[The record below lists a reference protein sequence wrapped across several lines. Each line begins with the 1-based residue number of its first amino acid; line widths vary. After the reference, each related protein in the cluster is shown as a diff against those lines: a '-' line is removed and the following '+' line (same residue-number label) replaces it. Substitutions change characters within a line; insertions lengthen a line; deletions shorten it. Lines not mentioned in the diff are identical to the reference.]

1 MFDKYISN
9 VSESIKRVSK
19 LLSDIWTKFNSSH
32 HPAIENA
39 PTTTIAA
46 IPIMPRTKRRHRS
59 RSESNH
65 AHKKRRRGESNE
77 SSSYQPVESYEGSS
91 SRRKRSKR
99 SHERKDRK
107 HHRKEKE
114 YKERHEYNTRSNHHY
129 EKHTR
134 DRNRSER
141 ERTPPP
147 KQREPS
153 FRDDADGH
161 LIYHNGDV
169 LLARYKIMSTLGEGT
184 FGRVVKVKDDLMNQT
199 MALKIIKNVEKYRE
213 AARLEIN
220 ALEKLADKNATE
232 Q

>member
-32 HPAIENA
+32 HPAIE
-39 PTTTIAA
+39 AA
-46 IPIMPRTKRRHRS
+46 AAGNMPRSKRRHRS
-59 RSESNH
+59 KSESNH
-65 AHKKRRRGESNE
+65 HRDKKRRRIDSKE
-77 SSSYQPVESYEGSS
+77 SSSFQHDSYEGSS

-99 SHERKDRK
+99 SPERKDRK
-107 HHRKEKE
+107 HHRKEKD
-114 YKERHEYNTRSNHHY
+114 RHEYNTRNNHHYY

-134 DRNRSER
+134 EKNRER
-141 ERTPPP
+141 SRTPPP

-161 LIYHNGDV
+161 LIYHAGDT
-169 LLARYKIMSTLGEGT
+169 LLGRYKIQATLGEGT
-184 FGRVVKVKDDLMNQT
+184 FGRVVKVRDEAVNQT

-220 ALEKLADKNATE
+220 ALEKLSDKNATD